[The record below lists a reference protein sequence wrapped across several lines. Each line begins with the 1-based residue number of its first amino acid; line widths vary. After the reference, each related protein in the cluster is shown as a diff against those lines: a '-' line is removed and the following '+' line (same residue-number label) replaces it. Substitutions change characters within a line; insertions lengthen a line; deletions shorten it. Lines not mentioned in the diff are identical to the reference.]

1 MSKYSVSIEKLVN
14 DQSLKVIYTP
24 KDIADLYITSQD
36 VNRPGLMLAGFED
49 YFDPKRIQFLG
60 LTETE

>member
-36 VNRPGLMLAGFED
+36 VNRPGLMLAGF
-49 YFDPKRIQFLG
+49 G
-60 LTETE
+60 LF